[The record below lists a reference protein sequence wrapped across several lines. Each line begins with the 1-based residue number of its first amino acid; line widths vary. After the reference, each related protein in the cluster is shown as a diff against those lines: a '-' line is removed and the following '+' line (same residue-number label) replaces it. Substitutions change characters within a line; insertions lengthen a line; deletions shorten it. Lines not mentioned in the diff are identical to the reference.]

1 MKSQTNSDFWDCF
14 KLLPAQEQDRARE
27 TYRLWQAN
35 PSHNSLHFKRV
46 NRKYPIYSVRIGLQY
61 RALGLRDGDTI
72 TWYWIGTHGEYD
84 RLLG

>member
-1 MKSQTNSDFWDCF
+1 MKSQTNADFWDCF
-14 KLLPAQEQDRARE
+14 AQLPTDEQDRARE
-27 TYRLWQAN
+27 VYRLWQAN

-46 NRKYPIYSVRIGLQY
+46 SRKYPIYSVRVGLNY

-84 RLLG
+84 RSLR